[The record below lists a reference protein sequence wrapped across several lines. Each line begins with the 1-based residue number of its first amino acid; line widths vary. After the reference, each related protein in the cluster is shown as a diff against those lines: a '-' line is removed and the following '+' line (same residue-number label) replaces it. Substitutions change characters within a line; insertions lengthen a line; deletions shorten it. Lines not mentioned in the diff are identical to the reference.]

1 MNYRH
6 AFHAGN
12 FADVVKHLAL
22 ISILSHLKKKEAG
35 FAVVDTHAG
44 RGVYDLGSE
53 EARRGGEAEAGIG
66 RIAGIADGPETLQT
80 YLRLA
85 EGPRYPGSP
94 LIAARLIRP
103 QDRLVAIEK
112 HPDDAKT
119 LAATLSPFRR
129 ARTVEGDG
137 YARLPALLPPPERR
151 GLVLIDP
158 PYEAPG
164 EFGQAARAV
173 AAALERFA
181 TGIVMIWFPIKS
193 APAAAAFAGEVLA
206 AGPRKA
212 LRLDVEVAA
221 QAETKQGGAR
231 TGRLA
236 AAGLLVV
243 NPPYGFAADMRQ
255 ALDIVA
261 PRLDGTARLDWLAGA
276 E

>member
-1 MNYRH
+1 MGAMNYRH

-22 ISILSHLKKKEAG
+22 VSILSYLKKKGAG

-44 RGVYDLGSE
+44 RGVYDLGSD
-53 EARRGGEAEAGIG
+53 EARRGGEAEAGIARLRDVTG
-66 RIAGIADGPETLQT
+66 GGETLET

-94 LIAARLIRP
+94 LIAAKLIRA

-112 HPDDAKT
+112 HPDDVKT

-129 ARTVEGDG
+129 ARAVEGDG
-137 YARLPALLPPPERR
+137 YAQLPALLPPPERR

-158 PYEAPG
+158 PYEAPD

-173 AAALERFA
+173 AAAMQRFA
-181 TGIVMIWFPIKS
+181 TGIVMVWFPIKS

-206 AGPRKA
+206 AGLRKA
-212 LRLDVEVAA
+212 LRLDISVAA
-221 QAETKQGGAR
+221 QADTKP
-231 TGRLA
+231 GRLA
-236 AAGLLVV
+236 AAGLLVI

-261 PRLDGTARLDWLAGA
+261 PRLGGAARLDWLAGA